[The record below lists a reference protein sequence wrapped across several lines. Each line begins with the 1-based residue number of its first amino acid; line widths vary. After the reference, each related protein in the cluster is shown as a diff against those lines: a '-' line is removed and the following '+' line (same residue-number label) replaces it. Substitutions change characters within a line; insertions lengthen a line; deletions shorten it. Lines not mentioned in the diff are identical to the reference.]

1 MLMVSGN
8 KMVVT
13 LMVKLQ
19 KIGPVMVYLD
29 QITADPLQLAP
40 VGTIAMAKILAIFVF
55 IS

>member
-1 MLMVSGN
+1 MVNGYRL
-8 KMVVT
+8 VAT

-40 VGTIAMAKILAIFVF
+40 IGTIAMAKILAIFVF